1 MLAIRSRA
9 RPKTDWT
16 AEKTLRT
23 MPVRISKREVM
34 RLEIPVATEDM
45 VAVCGGVA
53 RDGWWWRG
61 GVGSMVGLRGGGM
74 ERRRLQGG

>member
-23 MPVRISKREVM
+23 MPVRISKREER
-34 RLEIPVATEDM
+34 RLEMPVVTEDM
-45 VAVCGGVA
+45 VAVCGGDVSGWM
-53 RDGWWWRG
+53 DGAG
-61 GVGSMVGLRGGGM
+61 GVVLVRWLG
-74 ERRRLQGG
+74 